1 MIQGTMNIS
10 YMISLEEVKGEERI
24 VYVANYKLKVADQ
37 WVYVDSVASLNAD
50 EDAAL
55 QELFEKATAKW
66 GITSLNAA

>member
-1 MIQGTMNIS
+1 
-10 YMISLEEVKGEERI
+10 
-24 VYVANYKLKVADQ
+24 
-37 WVYVDSVASLNAD
+37 LNAD